1 MESKARLPQRQESWL
16 TAYNCHLVTKAMN
29 SRPVGIFRKTIPNVS
44 LYRIFLLTDGQGS
57 ISVYDKMTYKK
68 YIKCHFDINLKLE

>member
-44 LYRIFLLTDGQGS
+44 LYRIFLLTDGQAQFPF
-57 ISVYDKMTYKK
+57 MTK
-68 YIKCHFDINLKLE
+68 